1 MRKDITITA
10 EPRAS
15 RGKNEARRLRVDQK
29 IPAVLYG
36 AGGDPV
42 AVTVSPKEVNKILF
56 SPSGNNTIF
65 NVEVA
70 GQETTPVLVVDWQ
83 HDPVKGNL
91 LHIDLMRVDLS
102 KRLKVKVPIHAT
114 GEARGVKQQGGLYQL
129 VNREIEI
136 ECLPDDIPASF
147 AIDITPMLIGDAIR
161 AKDIPLTGSMTLLSR
176 PEMVLSH
183 VIAVRG
189 STAEEAAPAEA
200 APAAAKKK

>member
-10 EPRAS
+10 ERRAS

-42 AVTVSPKEVNKILF
+42 AVTMNPKEVNKILF
-56 SPSGNNTIF
+56 SDSGNNTIF
-65 NVEVA
+65 NVEIA
-70 GQETTPVLVVDWQ
+70 GLETTPVLVVDWQ

-129 VNREIEI
+129 VNREIEV

-147 AIDITPMLIGDAIR
+147 TIDITPLLIGDAIR
-161 AKDIPLTGSMTLLSR
+161 AKDIPLTGSMKLLTR

-189 STAEEAAPAEA
+189 STAETEAATEA
-200 APAAAKKK
+200 APAAKKK

>member
-56 SPSGNNTIF
+56 SDSGNNTIF
-65 NVEVA
+65 NVEIA

-102 KRLKVKVPIHAT
+102 KRLKVKVPIHT
-114 GEARGVKQQGGLYQL
+114 IGEARGVKQQGGLYQL

-147 AIDITPMLIGDAIR
+147 TIDITPLLIGDTIR
-161 AKDIPLTGSMTLLSR
+161 AKDIPVTGSMKLLSR

-189 STAEEAAPAEA
+189 STAEAEAATEA
-200 APAAAKKK
+200 APAAKKK

>member
-56 SPSGNNTIF
+56 SASGHNTIF
-65 NVEVA
+65 NVEVT
-70 GQETTPVLVVDWQ
+70 GQETSPVLVVDWQ

-102 KRLKVKVPIHAT
+102 KRLKVKIPIHTT

-129 VNREIEI
+129 VNREIEV
-136 ECLPDDIPASF
+136 ECLPDDIPESF
-147 AIDITPMLIGDAIR
+147 TVDITPLLIGDAIR

-176 PEMVLSH
+176 PELVLSH

-189 STAEEAAPAEA
+189 STTEAAGEAEA
-200 APAAAKKK
+200 QPAGKKK

>member
-56 SPSGNNTIF
+56 SASGHNTIF

-102 KRLKVKVPIHAT
+102 KRLKVKIPIHTT

-129 VNREIEI
+129 VNREIEV
-136 ECLPDDIPASF
+136 ECLPDDIPESF
-147 AIDITPMLIGDAIR
+147 TVDITPLLIGDAIR
-161 AKDIPLTGSMTLLSR
+161 ARDIPLTGSMTLLSR
-176 PEMVLSH
+176 PELVLSH

-189 STAEEAAPAEA
+189 STTDAEAGAEA
-200 APAAAKKK
+200 APAAKKK

>member
-56 SPSGNNTIF
+56 SDSGNNTIF
-65 NVEVA
+65 NVEIV

-102 KRLKVKVPIHAT
+102 KRLKVKVPIHT
-114 GEARGVKQQGGLYQL
+114 IGEARGVKQQGGLYQL

-147 AIDITPMLIGDAIR
+147 TIDITPLLIGDTIR
-161 AKDIPLTGSMTLLSR
+161 AKDIPVTGSMKLLSR

-189 STAEEAAPAEA
+189 STAEAEAATEA
-200 APAAAKKK
+200 APAAKKK

>member
-102 KRLKVKVPIHAT
+102 KRLKVKVPIHAI

-129 VNREIEI
+129 VNREIDV

-147 AIDITPMLIGDAIR
+147 TIDITPLLIGDAIR
-161 AKDIPLTGSMTLLSR
+161 AKDIPLTGSMKLLSR

-200 APAAAKKK
+200 APAAKKK

>member
-56 SPSGNNTIF
+56 SASGHNTIF
-65 NVEVA
+65 NVEVT
-70 GQETTPVLVVDWQ
+70 GQETSPVLVVDWQ

-102 KRLKVKVPIHAT
+102 KRLKVKIPIHTT

-129 VNREIEI
+129 VNREIEV
-136 ECLPDDIPASF
+136 ECLPDDIPESF
-147 AIDITPMLIGDAIR
+147 TVDITPLLIGDAIR
-161 AKDIPLTGSMTLLSR
+161 ARDIPLTGSMTLLSR
-176 PEMVLSH
+176 PELVLSH

-189 STAEEAAPAEA
+189 STTDAEAGAEA
-200 APAAAKKK
+200 APAAKKK

>member
-56 SPSGNNTIF
+56 SASGNNTIF

>member
-56 SPSGNNTIF
+56 SASGHNTIF
-65 NVEVA
+65 NVEVS
-70 GQETTPVLVVDWQ
+70 GQETSPVLVVDWQ

-102 KRLKVKVPIHAT
+102 KRLKVKIPIHTT

-129 VNREIEI
+129 VNREIEV
-136 ECLPDDIPASF
+136 ECLPDDIPESF
-147 AIDITPMLIGDAIR
+147 TVDITPLLIGDAIR

-176 PEMVLSH
+176 PELVLSH

-189 STAEEAAPAEA
+189 STTEAAGEAEA
-200 APAAAKKK
+200 QPAGKKK